1 MRRSVST
8 DYQARTLS
16 ADCIAPISLG
26 FIGAMP
32 PSLKSHTVHLR
43 TSRLRLRPM
52 TDADWDIL
60 LRWNQDPDV
69 LYYAD
74 GADVTAYTLDQIK
87 RIYGG
92 ISQAAFCFI
101 AELDGQPIAEAWLQ
115 AMNLSRIIEAYP
127 GCDCRRIDLSIGEKQ
142 YWNKGLGTEIIRALV
157 DFGFSEEKA
166 ELIFACDIADYN
178 PRSRAAFAKVG
189 FQVVAHIAQPPGGKA
204 HSICDMRIAQT
215 EWAAST
221 NSSEDTDLCA

>member
-1 MRRSVST
+1 
-8 DYQARTLS
+8 
-16 ADCIAPISLG
+16 
-26 FIGAMP
+26 MP
-32 PSLKSHTVHLR
+32 PSLNTHTVHLH
-43 TSRLRLRPM
+43 TSRLHLRPM

-60 LRWNQDPDV
+60 LCWNQDPDV

-74 GADVTAYTLDQIK
+74 GSDVTAYTLDQIK

-115 AMNLSRIIEAYP
+115 AMNLSRIIEAHP
-127 GCDCRRIDLSIGEKQ
+127 GSDCRRIDLSIGENQ
-142 YWNKGLGTEIIRALV
+142 HWNKGLGTEIIRALV

-166 ELIFACDIADYN
+166 DFIFACDIADYN

-189 FQVVAHIAQPPGGKA
+189 FRVVAHIPQPPSSKA
-204 HSICDMRIAQT
+204 RSTCDMCIAQT
-215 EWAAST
+215 KWVPV
-221 NSSEDTDLCA
+221 

>member
-1 MRRSVST
+1 MST
-8 DYQARTLS
+8 G
-16 ADCIAPISLG
+16 CIAPISSG
-26 FIGAMP
+26 FTGTMP
-32 PSLKSHTVHLR
+32 PSLNTHTVHLH
-43 TSRLRLRPM
+43 TPRLHLRPM

-74 GADVTAYTLDQIK
+74 GSDVTAYTLDEIK

-101 AELDGQPIAEAWLQ
+101 AELNGQPIAEAWLQ
-115 AMNLSRIIEAYP
+115 EMNLSRIIEAHP
-127 GCDCRRIDLSIGEKQ
+127 GSDCRRIDLSIGEKQ

-157 DFGFSEEKA
+157 DFGFVEEKA
-166 ELIFACDIADYN
+166 DFIFACDVADYN

-189 FQVVAHIAQPPGGKA
+189 FRVVAHIPQPPSSKA
-204 HSICDMRIAQT
+204 HSTCDMCIAQT
-215 EWAAST
+215 EWAAG
-221 NSSEDTDLCA
+221 APPP

>member
-1 MRRSVST
+1 
-8 DYQARTLS
+8 
-16 ADCIAPISLG
+16 
-26 FIGAMP
+26 
-32 PSLKSHTVHLR
+32 
-43 TSRLRLRPM
+43 M

-74 GADVTAYTLDQIK
+74 GSDVTAYTLDQIK
-87 RIYGG
+87 RIYSG

-115 AMNLSRIIEAYP
+115 AMNLSRIIEAHP

-157 DFGFSEEKA
+157 DFGFAEERA
-166 ELIFACDIADYN
+166 DFIFACDIADYN

-189 FQVVAHIAQPPGGKA
+189 FRVVAHILSRPRPLYVRYAMPKPSGRRRQGALHP
-204 HSICDMRIAQT
+204 CDMLVHRWKT
-215 EWAAST
+215 KGEWAKSVMVQSIEATVVPESKRKIWLPVEGGT
-221 NSSEDTDLCA
+221 P

>member
-1 MRRSVST
+1 MPS
-8 DYQARTLS
+8 
-16 ADCIAPISLG
+16 SLNT
-26 FIGAMP
+26 
-32 PSLKSHTVHLR
+32 HTVHLH
-43 TSRLRLRPM
+43 TPRLHLRPM

-74 GADVTAYTLDQIK
+74 GSDVTAYTLDQIK

-115 AMNLSRIIEAYP
+115 AMNLSRIIEAHP

-142 YWNKGLGTEIIRALV
+142 HWNKGLGIEIIRALV
-157 DFGFSEEKA
+157 DFGFAEEEA
-166 ELIFACDIADYN
+166 DFIFACDIPTTIPAAA
-178 PRSRAAFAKVG
+178 PRLLR
-189 FQVVAHIAQPPGGKA
+189 
-204 HSICDMRIAQT
+204 
-215 EWAAST
+215 
-221 NSSEDTDLCA
+221 

>member
-1 MRRSVST
+1 
-8 DYQARTLS
+8 
-16 ADCIAPISLG
+16 
-26 FIGAMP
+26 MP
-32 PSLKSHTVHLR
+32 PSLNTHPVYLHTP
-43 TSRLRLRPM
+43 RLHLRPM

-74 GADVTAYTLDQIK
+74 GAEVTAYTLDQIK

-101 AELDGQPIAEAWLQ
+101 AELDSQPIAEAWLQ
-115 AMNLSRIIEAYP
+115 AMNLSRIIEAHP

-157 DFGFSEEKA
+157 DFGFAEEKA
-166 ELIFACDIADYN
+166 DFIFACDIADYN
-178 PRSRAAFAKVG
+178 SRSRAAFAKVG
-189 FQVVAHIAQPPGGKA
+189 FCVVAHIAQPPGSKVR
-204 HSICDMRIAQT
+204 SICDMRIAQT
-215 EWAAST
+215 EWASGA
-221 NSSEDTDLCA
+221 NSLP

>member
-1 MRRSVST
+1 MPS
-8 DYQARTLS
+8 
-16 ADCIAPISLG
+16 SLNT
-26 FIGAMP
+26 
-32 PSLKSHTVHLR
+32 HTVHLH
-43 TSRLRLRPM
+43 TPRLHLRPM

-74 GADVTAYTLDQIK
+74 GSDVTAYTLDQIK

-115 AMNLSRIIEAYP
+115 AMNQSRIIEAHS

-157 DFGFSEEKA
+157 DFGFAEEEA
-166 ELIFACDIADYN
+166 DFIFACDIADYN
-178 PRSRAAFAKVG
+178 PRSRAAFAKVS
-189 FQVVAHIAQPPGGKA
+189 FRVVAHIAQPPGGKA
-204 HSICDMRIAQT
+204 RSTCDMRIAKT
-215 EWAAST
+215 EWATGANPSP
-221 NSSEDTDLCA
+221 

>member
-1 MRRSVST
+1 M
-8 DYQARTLS
+8 
-16 ADCIAPISLG
+16 
-26 FIGAMP
+26 GAMP
-32 PSLKSHTVHLR
+32 PSLNTHSIHLHTP
-43 TSRLRLRPM
+43 RLHLRPM

-74 GADVTAYTLDQIK
+74 GTEVTAYTLDEIK

-115 AMNLSRIIEAYP
+115 AMNLSRIIEAHP
-127 GCDCRRIDLSIGEKQ
+127 RCDCRRIDLSIGEKQ

-157 DFGFSEEKA
+157 DFGFAEEKA
-166 ELIFACDIADYN
+166 DFIFACDIADYN

-189 FQVVAHIAQPPGGKA
+189 FRVVDHIAQPPGGKA
-204 HSICDMRIAQT
+204 RSTCDMRIAQT
-215 EWAAST
+215 EWATGA
-221 NSSEDTDLCA
+221 NPPP

>member
-1 MRRSVST
+1 M
-8 DYQARTLS
+8 
-16 ADCIAPISLG
+16 PI
-26 FIGAMP
+26 
-32 PSLKSHTVHLR
+32 KSHIVNLYTP
-43 TSRLRLRPM
+43 RLHLRPM

-74 GADVTAYTLDQIK
+74 GSDVTAYTLDEIK
-87 RIYGG
+87 RIYSS

-115 AMNLSRIIEAYP
+115 EMNLSRIIEARP

-142 YWNKGLGTEIIRALV
+142 YWNKGLGTEIIRVLV
-157 DFGFSEEKA
+157 DFGFAEEKA
-166 ELIFACDIADYN
+166 DFIFACDIADYN
-178 PRSRAAFAKVG
+178 SRSRAAFAKVG
-189 FQVVAHIAQPPGGKA
+189 FRVVACIPQPPGDKA

-215 EWAAST
+215 EWAASV
-221 NSSEDTDLCA
+221 NSSEDTDLCV